1 MVVRALVLWDNSG
14 FSKISFAFT
23 DGTLDKI
30 LSISLKM
37 LILCEALIKLM
48 VCIKSVFAIVIG
60 LS

>member
-14 FSKISFAFT
+14 FSKISFAFS

-37 LILCEALIKLM
+37 LILCEAAIK
-48 VCIKSVFAIVIG
+48 VVSYTRIG
-60 LS
+60 AMIALGMS